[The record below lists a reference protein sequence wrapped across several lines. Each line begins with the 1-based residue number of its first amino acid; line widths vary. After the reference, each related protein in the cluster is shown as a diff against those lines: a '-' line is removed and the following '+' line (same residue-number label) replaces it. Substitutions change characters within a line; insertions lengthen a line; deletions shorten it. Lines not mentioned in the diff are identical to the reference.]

1 MDFKRFGGALLLA
14 GLAVFATAGPAAAHT
29 ELESSDPAEGATVAA
44 APTSI
49 KLTFGEAVTV
59 PKDPIQV
66 TGPDGAKWTIGT
78 VSLAGPVVSAP
89 VQATGPAGAYTIS
102 YQVISDDGDAVK
114 GAVHFTLSAPAS
126 SSSAAPTSPPTSAPA
141 ASAPAASASPS
152 VAPSAASSGGG
163 FPAWAWILIGVVV
176 LAAVVAGFVL
186 RSRRSS
192 GSGEG

>member
-1 MDFKRFGGALLLA
+1 MMEFRRLGGALLLA
-14 GLAVFATAGPAAAHT
+14 GLALFATAGPAAAHT

-59 PKDPIQV
+59 AKDPIQV
-66 TGPDGAKWTIGT
+66 TGPGEAKWTIGT
-78 VSLAGPVVSAP
+78 VSLAGAVVSAP

-126 SSSAAPTSPPTSAPA
+126 SSSAAPTSVPTSAPA
-141 ASAPAASASPS
+141 ATASPS
-152 VAPSAASSGGG
+152 VAPSASASAGGG

-176 LAAVVAGFVL
+176 LAVVAGFVL